1 MVAPVLKIPADR
13 ISKLTADLERSV
25 DLAKKVFATAP
36 DMIPTKLEAF
46 VFLPKEHVSS
56 KLVEVISA
64 APEEM
69 QETICGILEQ
79 TAAIFERT
87 VVDMESRII
96 ARQQPS
102 DMPRREGP
110 RPFKQFKQR
119 RGEWG

>member
-1 MVAPVLKIPADR
+1 MLKISADR

-25 DLAKKVFATAP
+25 DLAKKIFAKAP
-36 DMIPTKLEAF
+36 DMIPTRLEAF
-46 VFLPKEHVSS
+46 VFLPKEQVSS
-56 KLVEVISA
+56 KLVEVIST

-69 QETICGILEQ
+69 QETVCGILEQ
-79 TAAIFERT
+79 TAVAFERT
-87 VVDMESRII
+87 VADMESRIQ

-102 DMPRREGP
+102 DMPRREGS